1 MFYAQDEG
9 KYYKLPCDNRDL
21 NYAKFFSEGESK
33 ITNFEDYTSHS
44 TTRLELEEVKNLL
57 LQLNILNNL

>member
-1 MFYAQDEG
+1 MQSS
-9 KYYKLPCDNRDL
+9 LV
-21 NYAKFFSEGESK
+21 SESK

-44 TTRLELEEVKNLL
+44 TTRLELRSQNLL